1 MKSDRAHLQD
11 IQVEQ
16 FKEIAAKLRETREAQ
31 GLSIEQLS
39 TKTLI
44 QRRLLYAI
52 EAADVEQL
60 PEMVYVRGFVKRYA
74 NALGLDG
81 QEIADVLPVEGSS
94 SHSMKPSWKELPAA
108 QLRPLHLY
116 LLYIV
121 VIAAA
126 VGILSHF
133 LRQAESPT
141 VAGNSG
147 SPTTA
152 PAEVVPN
159 PEPDAGAVER
169 TSVASTSAAG
179 NNEEKPSATPAD
191 AAEDAEDTDEATA
204 SGPIQI
210 EVTLTAQSWMRIVVD
225 GQTEFEGV
233 LQAGDE
239 RTWTAEEELTLR
251 AGNAGGVMVAYND
264 GDAEQLGEPG
274 SVEEVTYPQTQST
287 AQLAEA
293 ESTLPQ

>member
-16 FKEIAAKLRETREAQ
+16 FKEIAAKLRETRETQ

-52 EAADVEQL
+52 EAADIEQL

-74 NALGLDG
+74 EALGLDG
-81 QEIADVLPVEGSS
+81 QGIVDVLPVEGT

-121 VIAAA
+121 VIALA
-126 VGILSHF
+126 VGGLSHF
-133 LRQAESPT
+133 LRQVESPT
-141 VAGNSG
+141 VANNSS

-152 PAEVVPN
+152 PAEVI
-159 PEPDAGAVER
+159 PDPAPQTSEVEN
-169 TSVASTSAAG
+169 TATNSNGEQPAAT
-179 NNEEKPSATPAD
+179 AT
-191 AAEDAEDTDEATA
+191 DAENSDQPNESTV
-204 SGPIQI
+204 SGPIRV
-210 EVTLTAQSWMRIVVD
+210 EVKLTAQSWMRITVD
-225 GQTEFEGV
+225 GTTEFEGV

-239 RTWTAEEELTLR
+239 RTWTAKEELTLR
-251 AGNAGGVMVAYND
+251 AGNAGGVMVAYNN
-264 GDAEQLGEPG
+264 GDAEPLGEPG
-274 SVEEVTYPQTQST
+274 SVEEITYPQTQST
-287 AQLAEA
+287 ARLVDA

>member
-52 EAADVEQL
+52 EAADFEQL
-60 PEMVYVRGFVKRYA
+60 PEMVYVRGFIKRYA
-74 NALGLDG
+74 EALGLDG
-81 QEIADVLPVEGSS
+81 QGIADVLPVEGS

-126 VGILSHF
+126 VGGLSHF
-133 LRQAESPT
+133 LRQVESPT

-147 SPTTA
+147 SPTAA
-152 PAEVVPN
+152 PAEVVPD

-169 TSVASTSAAG
+169 TSATSTNAAE
-179 NNEEKPSATPAD
+179 NQEEESATT
-191 AAEDAEDTDEATA
+191 AEDEEEADEATA

-233 LQAGDE
+233 LQAGEE

-251 AGNAGGVMVAYND
+251 AGNAGGVMVAYNN

-287 AQLAEA
+287 AQLVEA

>member
-52 EAADVEQL
+52 EAADMEQL

-74 NALGLDG
+74 EALGLDG
-81 QEIADVLPVEGSS
+81 QGIADVLPVEGS
-94 SHSMKPSWKELPAA
+94 SHSMKPSWKELPGA

-116 LLYIV
+116 LLYVV
-121 VIAAA
+121 VIAAT
-126 VGILSHF
+126 VGGLSHI

-141 VAGNSG
+141 VAGSSG

-159 PEPDAGAVER
+159 PESDAGTVER
-169 TSVASTSAAG
+169 TSATNTNAAG
-179 NNEEKPSATPAD
+179 NNQEPTATT
-191 AAEDAEDTDEATA
+191 AEDAEEDDEAA

-251 AGNAGGVMVAYND
+251 AGNAGGVMVAYNN

-274 SVEEVTYPQTQST
+274 SVEEVTYPQPQST
-287 AQLAEA
+287 AQLIEA

>member
-16 FKEIAAKLRETREAQ
+16 LKEVAAKLRETREAQ

-44 QRRLLYAI
+44 QRRLLNAI
-52 EAADVEQL
+52 ESADTDQL

-74 NALGLDG
+74 DALGLNG
-81 QEIADVLPVEGSS
+81 QEFVDVLPVEGFNN
-94 SHSMKPSWKELPAA
+94 SMKPSWKELPAA

-116 LLYIV
+116 LLYVV

-126 VGILSHF
+126 VGGLSHF

-141 VAGNSG
+141 VASNSA
-147 SPTTA
+147 SPTAA
-152 PAEVVPN
+152 PAEVVP
-159 PEPDAGAVER
+159 D
-169 TSVASTSAAG
+169 
-179 NNEEKPSATPAD
+179 PAPKT
-191 AAEDAEDTDEATA
+191 AEATA
-204 SGPIQI
+204 AASTTSEQPAAAAANKAEKSDQTDQATAKSIQI
-210 EVTLTAQSWMRIVVD
+210 KVQLTSQSWMRITVD
-225 GQTEFEGV
+225 GKTQFEGV

-251 AGNAGGVMVAYND
+251 AGNAGGVMVAYNN
-264 GDAEQLGEPG
+264 GDAEPLGEPG
-274 SVEEVTYPQTQST
+274 SVEEVTYPQPQST
-287 AQLAEA
+287 AQLSRAA
-293 ESTLPQ
+293 LTLPQ